1 MWFVERER
9 SESVNGVQVW
19 HGSDEGTSMVI
30 VRSVNECALVERA

>member
-19 HGSDEGTSMVI
+19 HGSEGGALKDK
-30 VRSVNECALVERA
+30 VRSVNECALVDGV